1 MNTMTMTIDELF
13 DNLDYQYGEKRQEY
27 ELEKTRIDNIDM
39 TKSTVGKVDLVNLNS
54 LREDCIKMEGALEAI
69 NLVKEKVL
77 GLSDNGES

>member
-1 MNTMTMTIDELF
+1 MTMTIDELF

>member
-1 MNTMTMTIDELF
+1 MTMTIDELF
-13 DNLDYQYGEKRQEY
+13 ANLDYQYGEKRQEY

-69 NLVKEKVL
+69 NLVKEKVM
-77 GLSDNGES
+77 GLSDNEES

>member
-54 LREDCIKMEGALEAI
+54 LREDCIIDGRSTRS
-69 NLVKEKVL
+69 N
-77 GLSDNGES
+77 

>member
-69 NLVKEKVL
+69 NF
-77 GLSDNGES
+77 S